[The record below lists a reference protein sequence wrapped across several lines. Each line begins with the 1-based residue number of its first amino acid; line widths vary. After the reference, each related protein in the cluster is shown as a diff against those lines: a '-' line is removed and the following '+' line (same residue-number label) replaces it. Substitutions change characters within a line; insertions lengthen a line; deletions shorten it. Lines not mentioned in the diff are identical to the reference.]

1 MKLLYP
7 KTLLESWI
15 LLSYQ
20 ISKKSGGK
28 PKLEGI
34 ADDTD
39 EIELGNGFLNN
50 DSASYLGDG
59 DEDSTEAYD
68 LEEPAQ
74 VDIPGMPYEDDDD
87 DETPA
92 KNGRKAKTAETSD
105 FKVTANQKIMIAN
118 ARAAIYRKVYMIGL
132 SVYDSW
138 NKAAEQAPDNADL
151 KEALEFFKA
160 SLGDKSESIH
170 TAQDLVWIMEQV
182 GRAHV

>member
-39 EIELGNGFLNN
+39 EIEFGNGFLNN
-50 DSASYLGDG
+50 DSASYIGDG

-74 VDIPGMPYEDDDD
+74 VDIPGMPYEDE
-87 DETPA
+87 DETPV
-92 KNGRKAKTAETSD
+92 KNGRK
-105 FKVTANQKIMIAN
+105 
-118 ARAAIYRKVYMIGL
+118 
-132 SVYDSW
+132 
-138 NKAAEQAPDNADL
+138 QA
-151 KEALEFFKA
+151 
-160 SLGDKSESIH
+160 
-170 TAQDLVWIMEQV
+170 
-182 GRAHV
+182 

>member
-7 KTLLESWI
+7 RTLLESWI
-15 LLSYQ
+15 LLSNQ

-34 ADDTD
+34 DDDTD
-39 EIELGNGFLNN
+39 EIEFGNGFLND
-50 DSASYLGDG
+50 DSAPYLGDG

-68 LEEPAQ
+68 LDEPAQ
-74 VDIPGMPYEDDDD
+74 VDIPGMPYEDE
-87 DETPA
+87 DETPV
-92 KNGRKAKTAETSD
+92 KNSRKAKTAETSD
-105 FKVTANQKIMIAN
+105 FKVSENQKIMIAN

-151 KEALEFFKA
+151 KEALEFA
-160 SLGDKSESIH
+160 SHLDP
-170 TAQDLVWIMEQV
+170 
-182 GRAHV
+182 

>member
-15 LLSYQ
+15 LLSHHL
-20 ISKKSGGK
+20 SKKSDGK
-28 PKLEGI
+28 PKLEGVG
-34 ADDTD
+34 DDTD
-39 EIELGNGFLNN
+39 EIEFDNGFLNN

-74 VDIPGMPYEDDDD
+74 VDIPGMPYEDE
-87 DETPA
+87 DETPV
-92 KNGRKAKTAETSD
+92 KNGRKANTAETSE
-105 FKVTANQKIMIAN
+105 FKLTETQKIMIAS

-151 KEALEFFKA
+151 KEALEFFC
-160 SLGDKSESIH
+160 
-170 TAQDLVWIMEQV
+170 
-182 GRAHV
+182 